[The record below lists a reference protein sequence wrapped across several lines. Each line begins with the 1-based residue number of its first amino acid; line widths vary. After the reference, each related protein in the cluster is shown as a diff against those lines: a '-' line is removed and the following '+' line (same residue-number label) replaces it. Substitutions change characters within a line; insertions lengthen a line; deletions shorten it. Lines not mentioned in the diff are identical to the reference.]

1 MMVFLKKVHK
11 WIGLLV
17 GIQLLLW
24 LLSGLML
31 SLLNPEKVSGAEW
44 AQQSSQRTNVIADT
58 NLLEPRELSAELFDG
73 ALSVSLEDMHGQSIY
88 RIRRMDGIIL
98 VNASNG
104 EVLKT
109 SESDA
114 RVLAQQDFTG
124 NGVVRSVESGVAP
137 DLETRNSRSNYWRV
151 NFSDSSNTSIY
162 VSAST
167 GEILERRNSYW
178 RVFDFFWMLHIM
190 DYSGHEDINNSL
202 IIIIALI
209 AIWLGLSGFILLF
222 YSFNRHDFYF
232 LNILGKQSMV
242 RITLIDPEVRAPH
255 QVKLRKGSNLFMSLA
270 THDINLPS
278 ICGGGGE
285 CGKCRVQF
293 DVSKAPEANSIE
305 LGIVPRRLRKQGWR
319 LACQHEVNKSLLL
332 HLRKGTLTPGQ

>member
-11 WIGLLV
+11 WVGLLI

-31 SLLNPEKVSGAEW
+31 SLLNPQKVSGAEW
-44 AQQSSQRTNVIADT
+44 ARQSSHDISAILDT
-58 NLLEPRELSAELFDG
+58 NLLEPHELSAKLIED
-73 ALSVSLEDMHGQSIY
+73 ALNVSLEDRRGQSIY
-88 RIRRMDGIIL
+88 RIRRLDETIL

-109 SESDA
+109 NESDA
-114 RVLAQQDFTG
+114 RILAQQDFTG
-124 NGVVRSVESGVAP
+124 NGVVVSVESGLAP
-137 DLETRNSRSNYWRV
+137 DLETRSSRGDYWQV
-151 NFSDSSNTSIY
+151 NFSNSSSTSIY
-162 VSAST
+162 ISAST

-190 DYSGHEDINNSL
+190 DYSGHEDFNNSL
-202 IIIIALI
+202 IISIALI
-209 AIWLGLSGFILLF
+209 AIWLGLSGFTLLF

-232 LNILGKQSMV
+232 LNILGKQSTA
-242 RITLIDPEVRAPH
+242 RITLIDPQVAAPK
-255 QVKLRKGSNLFMSLA
+255 QVKLRQGSNLFLSLA

-293 DVSKAPEANSIE
+293 DVSEAPGANSIE
-305 LGIVPRRLRKQGWR
+305 LAIIPRRLREQGWR
-319 LACQHEVNKSLLL
+319 LACQQEVANNTSL